1 MSFPVKGSVMSSF
14 WLCFVPLF
22 VAVDAIGLL
31 PLFLSLTEGM
41 EKKRIRKIILQSMI
55 TALAVAL
62 IFIAVGTGIFRLLNI
77 SVADFMIAGGTLLF
91 VISVRDILFADK
103 KLPDVDLDSVGAVP
117 IGVPL
122 ITGPA
127 VLTTSL
133 LLINQH
139 SVVVTSLAI
148 AANILIV
155 GGMFLLAPLIHRL
168 LGKTGAKALS
178 KIISLLL
185 AAIGVMIVRKGIA
198 MFIAEGM
205 QC

>member
-1 MSFPVKGSVMSSF
+1 MSSF

-198 MFIAEGM
+198 MFIVEGM

>member
-1 MSFPVKGSVMSSF
+1 MKSF

-31 PLFLSLTEGM
+31 PLFVNLTEGM
-41 EKKRIRKIILQSMI
+41 GKKIVRKIILQSMV

-62 IFIAVGTGIFRLLNI
+62 VFIAVGTGIFNFLNI

-91 VISVRDILFADK
+91 GISVRDILASEK
-103 KLPDVDLDSVGAVP
+103 KLSDVDAESVGAVP

-133 LLINQH
+133 LLVNEH
-139 SVVVTSLAI
+139 SAVITSLAI
-148 AANILIV
+148 AANILIA
-155 GGMFLLAPLIHRL
+155 GGMFMLAPFLYRV
-168 LGKTGAKALS
+168 LGKTGSKAVS

-185 AAIGVMIVRKGIA
+185 AAIGVMIVRRGIA
-198 MFIAEGM
+198 IFIDQGIHF
-205 QC
+205 

>member
-1 MSFPVKGSVMSSF
+1 MKSF

-22 VAVDAIGLL
+22 VAVDAVGLL
-31 PLFLSLTEGM
+31 PLFVNLTEGM
-41 EKKRIRKIILQSMI
+41 GKKLIRKIILQSMI

-62 IFIAVGTGIFRLLNI
+62 VFIAVGTGIFRLLNI

-91 VISVRDILFADK
+91 GISIRDILSTEK
-103 KLPDVDLDSVGAVP
+103 KLLEVDADSVGAVP

-133 LLINQH
+133 LLVNEH
-139 SVVVTSLAI
+139 SAVITSLAI
-148 AANILIV
+148 AANILIA
-155 GGMFLLAPLIHRL
+155 GGMFLLAPLIYRL
-168 LGKTGAKALS
+168 LGKTGSKAVS

-185 AAIGVMIVRKGIA
+185 AAIGVMIVRRGIA
-198 MFIAEGM
+198 IFIADGL
-205 QC
+205 QF